1 MKIIDLA
8 NLPSETET
16 NSALLWLK
24 NLLPGSKAHLSERE
38 AQDQV
43 ILRLERALG
52 DDFILIR
59 EVRLP
64 GLGTTIPMVLVGP
77 PGIFVMYA
85 SAVKGTY
92 RARGEAW
99 LKLDNSGDMRN
110 SSPNLPHR
118 TRLYAEAIRKF
129 LTQNNLPNTDIEAVL
144 LFSEPE
150 AFVENIKAPIRM
162 VMCDGLESYSGSLRL
177 LNPIFSP
184 EEQTAIERL
193 LSNPEGKPTVADEI
207 AAAEEEIT
215 AQPVIMPSDQPQPDE
230 SRPVAPQVEEQPDF
244 ITEEVMRGAFIE
256 DHPEPQ
262 PIPIP
267 PVIEVAVDQAPTG
280 AAYAVTSLLERTRMN
295 STQITLLGLFVLLDL
310 MAICGLLAFVLFA
323 LPR

>member
-1 MKIIDLA
+1 MKTIDLA
-8 NLPSETET
+8 SLPSETET
-16 NSALLWLK
+16 NAALLWLK
-24 NLLPGSKAHLSERE
+24 NLLPGSKTRLAERE

-43 ILRLERALG
+43 IMRLERALG
-52 DDFILIR
+52 DDFTLIR
-59 EVRLP
+59 EIRIP

-77 PGIFVMYA
+77 PGVFVLYA
-85 SAVKGTY
+85 SAVKGTF

-99 LKLDNSGDMRN
+99 LKLDSSGDMRN
-110 SSPNLPHR
+110 TSPNLPHR
-118 TRLYAEAIRKF
+118 TRLYAEAIRTF
-129 LTQNNLPNTDIEAVL
+129 LTQNGLPNSDIEPVL

-184 EEQTAIERL
+184 EEQNAIVRL
-193 LSNPEGKPTVADEI
+193 LSNPEGKTTVADEI
-207 AAAEEEIT
+207 AVAEEEIT
-215 AQPVIMPSDQPQPDE
+215 AQPVIMPSDEAEGSQE
-230 SRPVAPQVEEQPDF
+230 PVVPTAEAEPDF
-244 ITEEVMRGAFIE
+244 ITEEVMRSAFIE
-256 DHPEPQ
+256 EHPEPP

-280 AAYAVTSLLERTRMN
+280 VAYAVSSLLARTHMN
-295 STQITLLGLFVLLDL
+295 ATQITLLGVFVLLDL